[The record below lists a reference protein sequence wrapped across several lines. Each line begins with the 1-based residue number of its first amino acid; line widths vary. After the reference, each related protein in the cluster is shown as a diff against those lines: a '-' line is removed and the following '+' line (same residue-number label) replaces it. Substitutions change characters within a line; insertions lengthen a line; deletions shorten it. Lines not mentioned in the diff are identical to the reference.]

1 MSVSHCILLANYQ
14 TKSLFEF
21 DSMEHIEPHFAPRRD
36 ELKGET
42 AGICEE
48 GEDCRCR
55 EDGGGD
61 LCRIVGR
68 CRAKVSVGMAEGEDG
83 ISQDRLPG

>member
-1 MSVSHCILLANYQ
+1 
-14 TKSLFEF
+14 
-21 DSMEHIEPHFAPRRD
+21 MEHIERHFARLRD
-36 ELKGET
+36 ELKGEP

-48 GEDCRCR
+48 CEDCRCR
-55 EDGGGD
+55 EDGGCGGGD

-68 CRAKVSVGMAEGEDG
+68 CRDKVSIGMAEGEDG